1 MNTKL
6 ENAIHGTFL
15 AGAFLISLFIVG
27 TAFASSPDGDVRSE
41 SVKFQDLN
49 LQSDAGVAALYQR
62 IHAAA
67 RRVCDQPEEAGLSS
81 AYAIQSCE
89 EKAESRAIMKVN
101 LPALSAFYQKK
112 SGRPVPILAKGQ

>member
-6 ENAIHGTFL
+6 ENAIHATFL
-15 AGAFLISLFIVG
+15 AGTFVISLFIVG
-27 TAFASSPDGDVRSE
+27 TAFANSPDSDVRSE
-41 SVKFQDLN
+41 SVKFEDLN

-67 RRVCDQPEEAGLSS
+67 RRVCDQPGEAGLSS
-81 AYAIQSCE
+81 SYAIQSCE

-112 SGRPVPILAKGQ
+112 SGRPVPVLAKGQ

>member
-6 ENAIHGTFL
+6 ENAVRATVLAGTFVMSML
-15 AGAFLISLFIVG
+15 IAGTAGA
-27 TAFASSPDGDVRSE
+27 TSPEGDVRTE
-41 SVKFQDLN
+41 SVKFEDLN

-67 RRVCDQPEEAGLSS
+67 RRVCDQPGEAGLSAS
-81 AYAIQSCE
+81 YAIQSCE

-112 SGRPVPILAKGQ
+112 TGRPVPMLAKGQ